1 MKTKIVKPYAM
12 LYSQG
17 REYFLLFPEPLEQDS
32 WEQSGTYRFVVVP
45 RKVIT
50 TRLVGDWF
58 QKRRENIYSHAR
70 HIVTTSFT
78 IEFANMPEIVIKLA
92 EPDLSEYELNF
103 ETNKEERCQKQQ

>member
-1 MKTKIVKPYAM
+1 MKTKTVKPYAM

-45 RKVIT
+45 RTAVSSVDAHGI
-50 TRLVGDWF
+50 LHP
-58 QKRRENIYSHAR
+58 YPHAR

-78 IEFANMPEIVIKLA
+78 IEFADMPEIKLIRKNV
-92 EPDLSEYELNF
+92 YERKIYL
-103 ETNKEERCQKQQ
+103 E

>member
-1 MKTKIVKPYAM
+1 MEYKTVKPYAM

-32 WEQSGTYRFVVVP
+32 WEQFGTYRFVVVP
-45 RKVIT
+45 RRPTVDANHGT
-50 TRLVGDWF
+50 A
-58 QKRRENIYSHAR
+58 YPHAR

-78 IEFANMPEIVIKLA
+78 IEFADMPEITIKLA

-103 ETNKEERCQKQQ
+103 ETNKEECKHE